1 MSVGTGATTCLVTP
15 DFARGLSENQ
25 RHGLQ
30 AALDAFEQ
38 ALRLDPTNPEIW
50 NNLAFTYGE
59 LDRIEDEVAAYRRA
73 VDLRPD
79 YVDAWHNLTTVYYN
93 RRQFD
98 GVARVCQEAVK
109 QIPRD
114 AHSWY
119 DLGFASEE
127 LARLEQAAAAYA
139 EAWALRP
146 DFPGPWVR
154 LGVVYAKLGRV
165 EDAVTVYREV
175 IESKRKARQQFFL
188 ARADLQRS
196 EGGQAVLRRLETL
209 YPGLMRARQRKS

>member
-1 MSVGTGATTCLVTP
+1 MNPIRVLLARVRLAVRPESPESWSRLGMAYEERRRWDEAISAYKQAISLAGDDSSLWFRLAASYVGRHRRDYLFGDTRL
-15 DFARGLSENQ
+15 REGLSENQ

-98 GVARVCQEAVK
+98 GVARVCQE
-109 QIPRD
+109 
-114 AHSWY
+114 
-119 DLGFASEE
+119 
-127 LARLEQAAAAYA
+127 
-139 EAWALRP
+139 
-146 DFPGPWVR
+146 
-154 LGVVYAKLGRV
+154 
-165 EDAVTVYREV
+165 
-175 IESKRKARQQFFL
+175 
-188 ARADLQRS
+188 
-196 EGGQAVLRRLETL
+196 
-209 YPGLMRARQRKS
+209 